1 MTTKT
6 WEFNSKDVF
15 MKTDKNG
22 QTPMKIPPEVLK
34 GKDWNEGDKVKISIG
49 DQGTIIIEKVAD

>member
-22 QTPMKIPPEVLK
+22 QTTMKTPPEVLK

>member
-22 QTPMKIPPEVLK
+22 QTTMKIPPEVLK
-34 GKDWNEGDKVKISIG
+34 VKDWN
-49 DQGTIIIEKVAD
+49 

>member
-1 MTTKT
+1 
-6 WEFNSKDVF
+6 
-15 MKTDKNG
+15 
-22 QTPMKIPPEVLK
+22 MKIPPEVLK